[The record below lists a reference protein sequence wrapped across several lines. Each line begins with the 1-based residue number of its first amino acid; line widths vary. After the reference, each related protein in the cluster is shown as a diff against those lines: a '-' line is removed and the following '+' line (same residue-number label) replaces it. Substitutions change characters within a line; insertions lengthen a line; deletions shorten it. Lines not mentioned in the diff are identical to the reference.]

1 MKKFQVTIHFEM
13 DDTFNSLIP
22 SHRAFINK
30 LIEKGIVDQYVVS
43 METQRVWITISGDT
57 RDIVEDYLTQSPL
70 FQYWTYEID
79 ELLVVD
85 GLHYRLPA
93 LQLN

>member
-22 SHRAFINK
+22 SHRVYINS
-30 LIEKGIVDQYVVS
+30 LIEKGVIDQYVVS
-43 METQRVWITISGDT
+43 METQRVWITFTAKSRKAID
-57 RDIVEDYLTQSPL
+57 DYLSQSPL
-70 FQYWTYEID
+70 FPYWTYETD
-79 ELLVVD
+79 ELLLVD